1 MICLSDVWSRLTICT
16 LVRGVCSRGEQTYPY
31 LWLSEIQGFFLDSLR
46 AWSSMTFFCRFRAPN
61 SIHYDKQ
68 SIMLWLASHS
78 NPEPFSTWRRGQ
90 EARPHFLLAC
100 LPQAR
105 LCLWECVG
113 TSGTPTHLAAVLRP
127 SRFSPQKGR
136 SLMYWV
142 RSTGKIRPFRGI
154 FCNVHIH
161 LLGGNSKKVVT
172 LTVGGCYELG
182 WSAAVLFPPPGF
194 L

>member
-31 LWLSEIQGFFLDSLR
+31 LWLSEIQVVFFDSLR

-142 RSTGKIRPFRGI
+142 HSTGKIRPFRGI